1 MNTRQVG
8 SEGLRSVR
16 VTLARG
22 LSRLAPGWA
31 ASRGGASSLLFILL
45 CHSDPFVSRSP
56 RGYVETFCVYFV
68 ALPTGDVGGCRTQVP
83 TDHMV
88 WGHGALGWKGG
99 VEKVGG
105 SRPCRAWGEAIFHNI
120 FPNVFRIAVLV
131 PTTPL
136 RPLSSL
142 ILERIVH
149 VFSLS
154 DSIDLNR
161 GTEGYLA
168 THLASH
174 F

>member
-1 MNTRQVG
+1 MSHPSADWPHG
-8 SEGLRSVR
+8 
-16 VTLARG
+16 
-22 LSRLAPGWA
+22 
-31 ASRGGASSLLFILL
+31 
-45 CHSDPFVSRSP
+45 FVSCCFKK
-56 RGYVETFCVYFV
+56 VV
-68 ALPTGDVGGCRTQVP
+68 LPTGDVGGCRTQVP

-120 FPNVFRIAVLV
+120 SPNVFRIAVLV

-142 ILERIVH
+142 ILERTVH